1 VARANKQAT
10 ELREALEGA
19 AWLMARIQQ
28 FQGFV
33 RLRISQAQQRTGLD
47 DLLSP
52 ALEDLD
58 DISRS
63 ARAAQSQVD
72 MALMQLLSE
81 PAGKREGYGQRKMQP
96 Q

>member
-1 VARANKQAT
+1 MARANKQAT

-33 RLRISQAQQRTGLD
+33 RLRVSQAQQRTGLD
-47 DLLSP
+47 ELLLP

-63 ARAAQSQVD
+63 ARAAQDQVD
-72 MALMQLLSE
+72 LALAHLLEGTS
-81 PAGKREGYGQRKMQP
+81 GKREPYGQNEMQAP
-96 Q
+96 